1 MSTVVVKLGV
11 GNTASVMFALERLN
25 APATLTDDPA
35 RIADAERII
44 LPGVGAAAHAMDL
57 IAQKGLRDILCAFK
71 RPLLGVCLGQ
81 QLLFDSSEE
90 GDAEGLALLP
100 GRVKRLPASKEAPAP
115 HMGWQ
120 LDDTCF
126 GAVCGARCP
135 HAYIRDRAMVLRV
148 ELGASVA
155 LGGTHP
161 FDAAD
166 GVEAVP
172 APYPC
177 VRRARPPEPC
187 TQRYETYD
195 GAQ

>member
-1 MSTVVVKLGV
+1 MTARGDLSPDKRGRYDFSPGASDDERAERFLLGLGEPTYVYVVVECNERAGDEFRWFVRGV
-11 GNTASVMFALERLN
+11 
-25 APATLTDDPA
+25 
-35 RIADAERII
+35 
-44 LPGVGAAAHAMDL
+44 H
-57 IAQKGLRDILCAFK
+57 
-71 RPLLGVCLGQ
+71 
-81 QLLFDSSEE
+81 
-90 GDAEGLALLP
+90 GDAGSAWDAAVAAMLAP
-100 GRVKRLPASKEAPAP
+100 RADRVDPAP
-115 HMGWQ
+115 HMGWM

-126 GAVCGARCP
+126 GAVCGPRCP